1 MIIMYQQCCD
11 FCACREIQAV
21 MLSKAPVLPPEGW
34 QKVPARTVVE
44 PVPLLHVVYGN
55 ASTCDM

>member
-1 MIIMYQQCCD
+1 M
-11 FCACREIQAV
+11 